1 MSRREQLE
9 MLIVK
14 GIITATSD
22 KVDPRF
28 ASTTGEDTK
37 TIYVELDGESAVQA
51 KAFGLREYVS
61 KEDGKP
67 FFIIRSARNLS
78 IYDSE
83 DEDANKQVISGI
95 VNEYNNFES
104 VGEVGLAISKGKSD
118 INGQPFYRVFAILG
132 EIQEFETT
140 NPFA

>member
-9 MLIVK
+9 TLNVK

-22 KVDPRF
+22 KVDQRF
-28 ASTTGEDTK
+28 ASTNGEDTK
-37 TIYVELDGESAVQA
+37 TIYLELDEESRVKA

-67 FFIIRSARNLS
+67 FYIIRSAKNLS
-78 IYDSE
+78 IYDSRA
-83 DEDANKQVISGI
+83 EDANKQVISGI
-95 VNEYNNFES
+95 VNQFANFES
-104 VGEVGLAISKGKSD
+104 VGEVEVAISKGKSD

-132 EIQEFETT
+132 EIKEFETT